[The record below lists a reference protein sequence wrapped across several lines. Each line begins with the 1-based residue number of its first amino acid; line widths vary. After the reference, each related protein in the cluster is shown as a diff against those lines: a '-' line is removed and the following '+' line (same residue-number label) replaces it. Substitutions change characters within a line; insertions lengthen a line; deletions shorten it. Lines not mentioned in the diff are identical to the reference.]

1 MPQNKIKYTLY
12 HERRKEEEQRRQLEA
27 DFVQTFRRR
36 HTLRHKLAEVERQIY
51 DLERGYRFEVL
62 EGCGFLAGSGSSRQG
77 GKQEG
82 GEGGPKEEALM
93 FSRSSATSPLS
104 VQPEHQHQP
113 GQVSGPR

>member
-1 MPQNKIKYTLY
+1 M
-12 HERRKEEEQRRQLEA
+12 
-27 DFVQTFRRR
+27 QTFRRR

-82 GEGGPKEEALM
+82 GEGDTKGAIFM
-93 FSRSSATSPLS
+93 D
-104 VQPEHQHQP
+104 
-113 GQVSGPR
+113 